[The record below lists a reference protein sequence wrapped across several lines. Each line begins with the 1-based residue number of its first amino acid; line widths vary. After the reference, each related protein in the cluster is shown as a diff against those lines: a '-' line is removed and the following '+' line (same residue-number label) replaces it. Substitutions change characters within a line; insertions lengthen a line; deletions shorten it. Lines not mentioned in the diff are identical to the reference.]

1 MREQGEQRRNVKIK
15 EDTWFAVAVMKDM
28 CVCVCMLVH
37 GGGGELCGRAVSDKL
52 FRVFER
58 F

>member
-28 CVCVCMLVH
+28 CVCMLVH
-37 GGGGELCGRAVSDKL
+37 GGGRELCGRAV
-52 FRVFER
+52 
-58 F
+58 